1 MGHAAIDV
9 AEVSAGADAFCQ
21 SPQTLYSMDEGSS
34 ALRWTH
40 RASDHVNYLYEVQWL
55 VGCGPITVAQEP
67 RAPIGKTWTCNQLL
81 EGAYTGC
88 DNGGVGGY
96 LDAGCLTYTFTGG
109 LGDDQ
114 VPEPSD

>member
-1 MGHAAIDV
+1 
-9 AEVSAGADAFCQ
+9 
-21 SPQTLYSMDEGSS
+21 MDELSS

-40 RASDHVNYLYEVQWL
+40 RASDNVNYLYEIQWL
-55 VGCGPITVAQEP
+55 EGCGPISVAQLP
-67 RAPIGKTWTCNQLL
+67 RTPMGLAASSCEQLL

-96 LDAGCLTYTFTGG
+96 QDSGCLRYTFTGG